1 MQHGAEFPR
10 CRQTPAKARVCNF
23 LKNKKGGFL
32 GENYKSKGGLPVINI
47 PGCPAHPDW
56 ITQILV
62 AIATGRIGDVQVDA
76 FHRPTTFFSDFVQTG
91 CTNARAF
98 GEKVDGHFGKRGGC
112 LFYEVGCRGPMT
124 HASCNRILWNRHSS
138 KTRANH
144 PCLGCTE
151 PGFPHHD
158 LKKGS
163 IFKTMHYLSFL
174 PKEVPV
180 GDNKLTYYFKA
191 GVGKVFGSPAKTFE
205 TTK

>member
-1 MQHGAEFPR
+1 V
-10 CRQTPAKARVCNF
+10 K
-23 LKNKKGGFL
+23 
-32 GENYKSKGGLPVINI
+32 
-47 PGCPAHPDW
+47 
-56 ITQILV
+56 
-62 AIATGRIGDVQVDA
+62 VDA

-158 LKKGS
+158 LMKGS
-163 IFKTMHYLSFL
+163 IFKTMKYLGFL

-191 GVGKVFGSPAKTFE
+191 GVGKIIGSPAKIFE